1 MEELKNKTLEISNY
15 LSQNYLNE
23 SNKNSSVLVA
33 FDWVENG
40 LSEIN
45 TNIDL
50 GFPELEDF
58 KFDKFIKYLKDNNFI
73 FVLGLRNIGYRDNPS
88 PEWTEKLKKILK
100 DNNIDYDEYIVD
112 KYPTPIPEFDV
123 PDNIFILRYTFDPQ
137 NKLDELAANPFL
149 FEKCMLNSKW
159 SEYYTKSTSDEKIR
173 FIVLC
178 GKSES
183 LILKSLVKKVSF
195 NIDRKIFNTMSLSK
209 LIIKVANEQEDIS
222 TWDSEDGD
230 ITINAYKKNNKYYG
244 EVVKYNQGG
253 KIKSKEYH
261 IDGVFD
267 RYEYYYENDTLIQSG
282 YIKNNMK
289 DGEIKYYRFNGNL
302 RLIENFKEGLK
313 HGNYTVWYRNGN

>member
-1 MEELKNKTLEISNY
+1 M
-15 LSQNYLNE
+15 
-23 SNKNSSVLVA
+23 
-33 FDWVENG
+33 
-40 LSEIN
+40 
-45 TNIDL
+45 
-50 GFPELEDF
+50 
-58 KFDKFIKYLKDNNFI
+58 
-73 FVLGLRNIGYRDNPS
+73 
-88 PEWTEKLKKILK
+88 
-100 DNNIDYDEYIVD
+100 DYDEYVVD
-112 KYPTPIPEFDV
+112 EWPSPIPEFDV
-123 PDNIFILRYTFDPQ
+123 PDNIFILRYSYDPQ
-137 NKLDELAANPFL
+137 NKLDELAASPFL
-149 FEKCMLNSKW
+149 FEKCMLNSKCT
-159 SEYYTKSTSDEKIR
+159 EYYTKSTSDEKIR

-253 KIKSKEYH
+253 KIYSKEYH

-267 RYEYYYENDTLIQSG
+267 RYEYYYENGILSQSG
-282 YIKNNMK
+282 YIKNNKK

-313 HGNYTVWYRNGN
+313 HGNYTVWYRNGNKEQYRTYNNGKLEGKWKEWHTNGIKRTEGNMLYGMMNGTWKFWYHNGQKELEFNLDFGSPIGSAFLYHDNGTLKEVVTL